1 VAHVPPERLPRYR
14 QLKAISEKLDA
25 LGGQVSGLG
34 DYHLANQLWHE
45 AGNYQRKAFKLRV
58 EPKLATVTDMQQYK
72 NEKGI

>member
-1 VAHVPPERLPRYR
+1 VAHIPPEKLPRYR

-45 AGNYQRKAFKLRV
+45 AGNYQRKAFNLRIEGKEARVTHV
-58 EPKLATVTDMQQYK
+58 ELQ
-72 NEKGI
+72 EKETI